1 MFKKATLPRLWYIII
16 CILFIMIISQFIHMK
31 MQTIYA
37 EEQDSHLPAV
47 IDLRD
52 ENEHEFYTAL
62 DGEWFFFEKK
72 LIPPAEAYHYILR
85 DFLETELLPSSFK
98 EQTGDNDTFG
108 TYVTRVIIPDEY
120 VGRTLAVYIPFQ
132 YSAYKLYADQIEI
145 ASNGTVGMNSVE
157 HRSEMA
163 PKMGIF
169 VPDSNEVLF
178 TLQVSSFGQLRGG
191 FENSIYIGDPVIVS
205 QKFNFNIIWMLF
217 VIGCIFIIG
226 TFMLLFAWFRKNEKT
241 FLIFGLFCISFAIRA
256 IFAEPFYYT
265 LVLYQINYSWGTR
278 LQYLFSE
285 ASVLLLIL
293 LITEWYE
300 KLFVKKFSKRL
311 LRFIVGGIGSLLA
324 ITLFTEP
331 IIFQRVYQF
340 VLILSLF
347 VAIPVVLE
355 ARNGIKGLE
364 KKDIPNIIGLIL
376 VSLSLLNDYMFVQ
389 GWIFTTTLS
398 LLTVGVYVVLQ
409 IFIMSKSFADKV
421 QETEQLNHSLR
432 TLNVTLDEQVSAR
445 TKELKL
451 ANEKLAHQAAID
463 SLTGLYNRH
472 RFNTYIRQAFQ
483 EALDHQAA
491 LSIIMLDLDEFKK
504 YNDYYGHIQGDQLL
518 KAVIEITSQQLPFN
532 SLYARYGGEEF
543 IVVLPYM
550 KLDEA
555 LATAERM
562 RQAVEDAQLS
572 HMNRSCGIT
581 TISLGVATLDQHT
594 RYRNEVEL
602 VGEADR
608 QLYRSKREGRN
619 KAYAA
624 VDTK

>member
-300 KLFVKKFSKRL
+300 KLFVKQFSKRL

-364 KKDIPNIIGLIL
+364 KQDIPNIIGLIL
-376 VSLSLLNDYMFVQ
+376 VSLCLLNDYMFVQ

-421 QETEQLNHSLR
+421 QETEQLNDSLR

>member
-376 VSLSLLNDYMFVQ
+376 VSLSMLNDYMFVQ

>member
-300 KLFVKKFSKRL
+300 KLFVKRFSKRL

-355 ARNGIKGLE
+355 VRNGIKGLE

-376 VSLSLLNDYMFVQ
+376 VSLSMLNDYMFVQ

>member
-120 VGRTLAVYIPFQ
+120 EGRTLAVYIPFQ

-355 ARNGIKGLE
+355 VRNGIKGLE

-376 VSLSLLNDYMFVQ
+376 VSLSMLNDYMFVQ

-624 VDTK
+624 VGTK